1 MPREQANR
9 RPHRHRRSALVGV
22 AGMLLAVHGAAT
34 AVPAQSANG
43 GNGTL
48 YYGTYDK
55 KVLVIDEATL
65 TTRDSMPVSIGIP
78 IGMTLSSDRRTL
90 YALEPSRQWVEIFDL
105 ATGKAK
111 GKFTLTDGPTQVR
124 MNGFNVDPLDRFA
137 IVLANTARKRPDRW
151 DIGKPT
157 LLRYDL
163 QKRVVTDTIQWPDGK
178 ERESVQIQ
186 FSPDG
191 AFMYF
196 FTDQDILVY
205 DTQTLKQV
213 DKWDLQRSV
222 DEGLGNWSFGFPR
235 SLYEETGF
243 STGLFRTTDPVNRR
257 TMMGVA
263 RVDLAK
269 RTVDFYT
276 LGPSEGVGFALAPG
290 RTRAYGLRQQVGNY
304 QFWVFDLENRRV
316 AKRVEFEGRPRMGLS
331 VSTNGRHLYV
341 HTAGATID
349 VYDAESLQLV
359 RTATFRADMTALLVV
374 PR

>member
-1 MPREQANR
+1 MSRL
-9 RPHRHRRSALVGV
+9 STI
-22 AGMLLAVHGAAT
+22 LLAAVALAGPT
-34 AVPAQSANG
+34 ALSAQAANG

-55 KVLVIDEATL
+55 KVLVIDEATMAV
-65 TTRDSMPVSIGIP
+65 RDSMAVSIGIP
-78 IGMTLSSDRRTL
+78 MGMTLSADRKKL
-90 YALEPSRQWVEIFDL
+90 YASDPSHEHVEVFDL
-105 ATGKAK
+105 ATRKATAK
-111 GKFTLTDGPTQVR
+111 YTLNDGPLRVR
-124 MNGFNVDPLDRFA
+124 MDGFNVDPLDRFA
-137 IVLANTARKRPDRW
+137 IMLVKTARKRADRW
-151 DIGKPT
+151 EIGKPT

-163 QKRVVTDTIQWPDGK
+163 QKRAVTDTIQWPDGK
-178 ERESVQIQ
+178 EREFAQIL

-191 AFMYF
+191 AYMYF
-196 FTDQDILVY
+196 FTDEDILVY

-222 DEGLGNWSFGFPR
+222 DEGLGNWSFGFPQ

-257 TMMGVA
+257 TLMGVA

-269 RTVDFYT
+269 RTVDFYS

-290 RTRAYGLRQQVGNY
+290 RQRAYGLRQQVGNY
-304 QFWVFDLENRRV
+304 QFWMFDLENRRV

-331 VSTNGRHLYV
+331 VSTNGTQLYV

-349 VYDAESLQLV
+349 IYDAETLRLV
-359 RTATFRADMTALLVV
+359 RTATYRADMTRVLVV

>member
-1 MPREQANR
+1 MKRSYWIAFALGFALFSARALSGQA
-9 RPHRHRRSALVGV
+9 P
-22 AGMLLAVHGAAT
+22 
-34 AVPAQSANG
+34 NG
-43 GNGTL
+43 GNGTI

-65 TTRDSMPVSIGIP
+65 SVRDSMPLSIGIP
-78 IGMTLSSDRRTL
+78 IGLTLSANRKTL
-90 YALEPSRQWVEIFDL
+90 YAIEPSYEHVEILDL
-105 ATGKAK
+105 ASRKATGT
-111 GKFTLTDGPTQVR
+111 FSLNDGPLHVR
-124 MNGFNVDPLDRFA
+124 IGGFNVDPLERFA
-137 IVLANTARKRPDRW
+137 IMLVKTARKRPDRW
-151 DIGKPT
+151 EIGKPT

-163 QKRVVTDTIQWPDGK
+163 QKRVVTDTIQWPEGK
-178 ERESVQIQ
+178 ERESAQIL

-196 FTDQDILVY
+196 FTDEDILVY

-222 DEGLGNWSFGFPR
+222 DEGLGNFGFGFPL

-257 TMMGVA
+257 TLMGVA

-269 RTVDFYT
+269 RTVDFYS
-276 LGPSEGVGFALAPG
+276 LGPSEGVGFSLAPG
-290 RTRAYGLRQQVGNY
+290 RKRAYGLRQQTGNY
-304 QFWVFDLENRRV
+304 QFWTFDLENRRV
-316 AKRVEFEGRPRMGLS
+316 TQRVEFEGRPRMGLS
-331 VSTNGRHLYV
+331 VSTNGTQLYV

-349 VYDAESLQLV
+349 VYDAETLKFV
-359 RTATFRADMTALLVV
+359 KTATFRADMTRLLVV